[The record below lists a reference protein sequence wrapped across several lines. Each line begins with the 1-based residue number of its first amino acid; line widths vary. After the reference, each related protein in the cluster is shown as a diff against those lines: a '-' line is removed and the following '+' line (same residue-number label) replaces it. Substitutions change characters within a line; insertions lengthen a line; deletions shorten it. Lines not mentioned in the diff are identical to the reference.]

1 MEKENNKE
9 NVEQFAINNEN
20 SNIKGD
26 IQMQKAYKAAAKMS
40 SKIIEETDPEGYKFL
55 KDVKNSDIII
65 TKGEYDHGQVIFEL
79 IGIPFSLIEPDELE
93 KIELRDDQIIFIN
106 CPGRLT
112 GRGLERVKSFVIN
125 GGMLVTTD
133 WALKNVLEEI
143 FPTKVK
149 FNSITTG
156 DDVVRVVFETVQ
168 DTFLDGLLDPND
180 EPVWWLEGSSYP
192 IKILDEQLVTVLVSS
207 KEMKEKYR
215 DSPIVVTFEEGK
227 GKVYHMTSHF
237 YLQRSETRSKRHQEK
252 ATNYAA
258 MKGMSNE
265 FFSNDELEALGEV
278 NTAQVESAYT
288 STRTLSNMVMEQKK
302 RVEKR
307 KKSNTKDK

>member
-1 MEKENNKE
+1 
-9 NVEQFAINNEN
+9 
-20 SNIKGD
+20 
-26 IQMQKAYKAAAKMS
+26 
-40 SKIIEETDPEGYKFL
+40 
-55 KDVKNSDIII
+55 
-65 TKGEYDHGQVIFEL
+65 
-79 IGIPFSLIEPDELE
+79 
-93 KIELRDDQIIFIN
+93 
-106 CPGRLT
+106 
-112 GRGLERVKSFVIN
+112 
-125 GGMLVTTD
+125 
-133 WALKNVLEEI
+133 
-143 FPTKVK
+143 
-149 FNSITTG
+149 
-156 DDVVRVVFETVQ
+156 
-168 DTFLDGLLDPND
+168 
-180 EPVWWLEGSSYP
+180 
-192 IKILDEQLVTVLVSS
+192 
-207 KEMKEKYR
+207 MKEKYR

-307 KKSNTKDK
+307 KKSSTKDQ